1 VRRVRV
7 LQLITSLERGGA
19 ENHLLALLT
28 HADRSAFEIETA
40 VLSGDGEL
48 VPVFRDAHIKVHL
61 LRARNRFDPLAL
73 RRLVALLRAGN
84 YDILHS
90 HLFRADIYAGLAVSR
105 LPEPRPLLVSTRH
118 NDDRFFLN
126 PFIGLVHYAISARQD
141 LIIAISDHIAR
152 FTVSRG
158 VRHPSRVR
166 RVYHGLEPPVTRA
179 LEREGQRIRHE
190 LGVEPDDFLVGNV
203 GRLALQKGQRHL
215 IAAMPL
221 LLERVPKAHAL
232 IAGGGDLEDYLR
244 ELSAEFG
251 VAERVHVLGP
261 RKDVPALMHAMDV
274 FAMPSIWEGFGLVL
288 LEAMAAG
295 RPIVA
300 SRVATIPEVVLDG
313 ETGLLV
319 PAGDPVALAEALARL
334 AASPELAKRFGEAG
348 RERVRRDFSI
358 EKMVGDT
365 ELLYRELLEERSASR
380 AETSRSGRTST
391 SPRVEDAA
399 SRGA

>member
-1 VRRVRV
+1 VEAVLADEVLARGAARPIRV

-28 HADRSAFEIETA
+28 HADRQAFEVETA
-40 VLSGDGEL
+40 VLSGEGEL
-48 VPVFRDAHIKVHL
+48 VPIFRQAGIAVHL

-73 RRLVALLRAGN
+73 GRLVRLLREGRF
-84 YDILHS
+84 DILHS
-90 HLFRADIYAGLAVSR
+90 HLFRADIYAGLAVAR
-105 LPEPRPLLVSTRH
+105 LGERRPLLVSTRH

-126 PFIGLVHYAISARQD
+126 PFVGLVHYGVSARQD

-158 VRHPSRVR
+158 VRHPERVR
-166 RVYHGLEPPVTRA
+166 RVYHGLEPPLTQA
-179 LEREGQRIRHE
+179 LEREGQQIRQE
-190 LGVEPDDFLVGNV
+190 LGIGPDAFLVGNV

-221 LLERVPKAHAL
+221 LLERVPRARAI

-244 ELSAEFG
+244 VLASDMG

-261 RKDVPALMHAMDV
+261 RKDVPALMHAVDV
-274 FAMPSIWEGFGLVL
+274 FVMPSIWEGFGLVL

-300 SRVATIPEVVLDG
+300 SRVATIPEVVADG

-319 PAGDPVALAEALARL
+319 PAGDPLALADALAQL
-334 AASPELAKRFGEAG
+334 AEDPDRAARMGEAG
-348 RERVRRDFSI
+348 RERLRRQFSV

-365 ELLYRELLEERSASR
+365 ELLYRELLDERAL
-380 AETSRSGRTST
+380 G
-391 SPRVEDAA
+391 V
-399 SRGA
+399 G